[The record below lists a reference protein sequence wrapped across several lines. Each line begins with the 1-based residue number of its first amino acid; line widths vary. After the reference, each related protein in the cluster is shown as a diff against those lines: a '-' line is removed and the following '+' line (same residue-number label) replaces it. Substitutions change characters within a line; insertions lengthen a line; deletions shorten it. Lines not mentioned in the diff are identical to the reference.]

1 MLINK
6 KSEAAPELVN
16 PETFVTLYLR
26 HATVGAM
33 ERARKIRAEYIRQD
47 PWNDADPEWWFAS
60 MMGAVYE
67 AGRMQGKREE
77 RERFYERSLS
87 QI

>member
-6 KSEAAPELVN
+6 KSEATPELVN
-16 PETFVTLYLR
+16 PETFVPLYLH
-26 HATVGAM
+26 HATIGAI
-33 ERARKIRAEYIRQD
+33 ERARKIQEEYIRQD
-47 PWNDADPEWWFAS
+47 PWKDADPEWWFAS

-77 RERFYERSLS
+77 RERRFERSLS
-87 QI
+87 QM

>member
-16 PETFVTLYLR
+16 PETFVPLYLH
-26 HATVGAM
+26 HATIGAI
-33 ERARKIRAEYIRQD
+33 ERSRKIQEEYIRQD
-47 PWNDADPEWWFAS
+47 PWKDADPEWWFAS
-60 MMGAVYE
+60 MLGAVYE
-67 AGRMQGKREE
+67 AGRVQGKREE

>member
-16 PETFVTLYLR
+16 PETFVPLYLH
-26 HATVGAM
+26 HATIGAI
-33 ERARKIRAEYIRQD
+33 ERARKIQEEYIRQD
-47 PWNDADPEWWFAS
+47 PWKDADPEWWFAS
-60 MMGAVYE
+60 MLGAVYE
-67 AGRMQGKREE
+67 AGRVQGKREE

>member
-6 KSEAAPELVN
+6 KSEAVPELVN
-16 PETFVTLYLR
+16 PETFVPLYLH
-26 HATVGAM
+26 HATIGAI
-33 ERARKIRAEYIRQD
+33 ERARKIQEEYIRQD
-47 PWNDADPEWWFAS
+47 PWKDADPEWWFAS
-60 MMGAVYE
+60 MLGAVYE
-67 AGRMQGKREE
+67 AGRVQGKREE